1 VFVSEILFTGD
12 GSRFCRS
19 SSVESRDRLAAH
31 QSFRYQTEPLRRLM
45 VAVLVDAI
53 RCVQTKFAARRP
65 SIREEFAEARSW
77 IFSNEDSS
85 VFSFQT
91 VCDALEMDANAI
103 RKCLV
108 QWEEKRLAGEKLRM
122 VIRHSSM
129 SLARRISR

>member
-1 VFVSEILFTGD
+1 MSAMFNEISHLDNEFSQAEVVLPVQFHDGRTGT
-12 GSRFCRS
+12 
-19 SSVESRDRLAAH
+19 ATA
-31 QSFRYQTEPLRRLM
+31 EPLRRLM
-45 VAVLVDAI
+45 IAVLVDAI

-77 IFSNEDSS
+77 IFSNEDNL
-85 VFSFQT
+85 VFSFKT

-108 QWEEKRLAGEKLRM
+108 QWEEKRLAGEKPRM
-122 VIRHSSM
+122 VIRRWPA